1 MRIEAP
7 MLRADGPR
15 ADVSEVL
22 AQMRAL
28 KQAAQA
34 RPSADVAAAGAA
46 LPTQLVRG
54 ISPDGVAGV
63 GAPASPL
70 QTFGAHLESAMR
82 NVTSLQADSSRLTEG
97 LARGQHNDLVATMVA
112 SQKSSVAFQA
122 ATQVRNRLVTA
133 YESIMN
139 MPI

>member
-1 MRIEAP
+1 
-7 MLRADGPR
+7 
-15 ADVSEVL
+15 
-22 AQMRAL
+22 
-28 KQAAQA
+28 
-34 RPSADVAAAGAA
+34 
-46 LPTQLVRG
+46 
-54 ISPDGVAGV
+54 
-63 GAPASPL
+63 L
-70 QTFGAHLESAMR
+70 QTFGAHLESAIR
-82 NVTSLQADSSRLTEG
+82 NVSALQADSSRMTEG

>member
-1 MRIEAP
+1 MRIESSI
-7 MLRADGPR
+7 PR
-15 ADVSEVL
+15 ADVNEVL

-28 KQAAQA
+28 RQAAQA
-34 RPSADVAAAGAA
+34 QPAADIAVH
-46 LPTQLVRG
+46 
-54 ISPDGVAGV
+54 GVAEQGMSAV
-63 GAPASPL
+63 GNAASPL
-70 QTFGAHLESAMR
+70 QTFGAHLSTALN
-82 NVTSLQADSSRLTEG
+82 NVNALQGESSRLSEG

-112 SQKSSVAFQA
+112 SQQSSVAFQA